1 MYVVETFA
9 KNVKKLDVNIE
20 LQSVMKVM
28 FNVYAIHGI
37 VENAGDF
44 LEVLYKLSIIIL
56 LLKWH

>member
-9 KNVKKLDVNIE
+9 KIVGKLNVSVE
-20 LQSVMKVM
+20 LRSVMKVM

-44 LEVLYKLSIIIL
+44 LEV
-56 LLKWH
+56 